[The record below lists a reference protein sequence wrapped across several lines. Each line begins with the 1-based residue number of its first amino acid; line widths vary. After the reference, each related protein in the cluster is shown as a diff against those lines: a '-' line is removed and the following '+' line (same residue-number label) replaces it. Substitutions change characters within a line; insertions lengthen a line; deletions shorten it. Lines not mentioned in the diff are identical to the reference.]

1 MRTKILFLA
10 LLTAALFPAFEAFGQ
25 QFEGLNVQR
34 YSFVRLRPVG
44 LRSLAGTV
52 EFTLDNTG
60 EARSFHN
67 LRGVAF
73 KDGVAFMEGWCED
86 VLFER
91 GVHTYRVSGKVRL
104 AEGISFFTAI
114 RAALSFHP
122 ENYTLNF
129 SVTLG
134 HEDGREENILRRDLP
149 VTHFLGNAVQ
159 THSAATAE

>member
-1 MRTKILFLA
+1 MKKFFFA
-10 LLTAALFPAFEAFGQ
+10 LLAAALLPAFEAFGQ
-25 QFEGLNVQR
+25 QFEGLNVQQYR
-34 YSFVRLRPVG
+34 FVRLRPVG
-44 LRSLAGTV
+44 MRSLAGTV

-73 KDGVAFMEGWCED
+73 KNGVPFMEGWCED
-86 VLFER
+86 VLFQR
-91 GVHTYRVSGKVRL
+91 GVHTYRVSGKVKL
-104 AEGISFFTAI
+104 APGVSVFSAI

-134 HEDGREENILRRDLP
+134 HENGRAEDILRRDLP
-149 VTHFLGNAVQ
+149 VAHFLGKAVQ
-159 THSAATAE
+159 TAGTIPAE